1 MYLIKQIKERLYQH
15 CYISYLKTTFI
26 ILLSLGV
33 SSTAHGQELKEYSVE
48 VIIFEQLEVSTN
60 EAFLKQTIDLSPMNL
75 ISLLEKPSIEEED
88 QAEEI
93 LGSTENLLELIL
105 EDTQGIARVEEAEE
119 RLLQIDKW
127 FERSTDLKELD
138 NIHRRLNR
146 RQEYKI
152 LHKFSW
158 LQPALPEA
166 DAPFIHETFGQ
177 HGLAIR
183 VYQSRYLHID
193 LLGYLNGTLVSS
205 DNRALI
211 NAIKQSASPQ
221 SEELETNEP
230 SLSKL
235 VTQETQKT
243 QVVEGEVSYV
253 LREDRRIF
261 KNESHFFDHPKMGI
275 IVSVYDSPLY
285 KAFSSMV

>member
-60 EAFLKQTIDLSPMNL
+60 EALLKQTIDLSPMNL
-75 ISLLEKPSIEEED
+75 ISLLEKPIIEEED
-88 QAEEI
+88 QTEEI

-119 RLLQIDKW
+119 RLLEIDQW

-183 VYQSRYLHID
+183 VYQSRYLHLD

-230 SLSKL
+230 SLTKL
-235 VTQETQKT
+235 ATQETQET
-243 QVVEGEVSYV
+243 QVLEGEVSYV

-275 IVSVYDSPLY
+275 IVSVYDSPL
-285 KAFSSMV
+285 

>member
-60 EAFLKQTIDLSPMNL
+60 EALLKQTIDLSPMNL

-183 VYQSRYLHID
+183 VYQSRYLHLD

-221 SEELETNEP
+221 SKELETNEP

-243 QVVEGEVSYV
+243 QVLEGEVSYV

-275 IVSVYDSPLY
+275 IVSVYDSPL
-285 KAFSSMV
+285 

>member
-75 ISLLEKPSIEEED
+75 ISLLEKPIIEEED

-119 RLLQIDKW
+119 RLLEIDQW

-230 SLSKL
+230 SLTKL
-235 VTQETQKT
+235 ATQETQET
-243 QVVEGEVSYV
+243 QVLEGEVSYV

-275 IVSVYDSPLY
+275 IVSVYDSPL
-285 KAFSSMV
+285 

>member
-60 EAFLKQTIDLSPMNL
+60 EALLKQTIDLSPMNL

-119 RLLQIDKW
+119 RLLEIDKW

-183 VYQSRYLHID
+183 VYQSRYLHLD

-230 SLSKL
+230 SLTKL
-235 VTQETQKT
+235 ATQETQETQET
-243 QVVEGEVSYV
+243 QVLEGEVSYV

-275 IVSVYDSPLY
+275 IVSVYDSPL
-285 KAFSSMV
+285 

>member
-60 EAFLKQTIDLSPMNL
+60 EALLKQTIDLSPMNL

-93 LGSTENLLELIL
+93 LGNTENLLELIL

-119 RLLQIDKW
+119 RLLEIDQW

-183 VYQSRYLHID
+183 VYQSRYLHLD

-221 SEELETNEP
+221 SKELETNEP
-230 SLSKL
+230 SLTKL
-235 VTQETQKT
+235 ATQETQET
-243 QVVEGEVSYV
+243 QVLEGEVSYV

-275 IVSVYDSPLY
+275 IVSVYDSPL
-285 KAFSSMV
+285 

>member
-60 EAFLKQTIDLSPMNL
+60 EALLKQTIDLSPMNL
-75 ISLLEKPSIEEED
+75 ISLLEKPIIEEED

-119 RLLQIDKW
+119 RLLEIDQW

-183 VYQSRYLHID
+183 VYQSRYLHLD

-230 SLSKL
+230 SLTKL
-235 VTQETQKT
+235 ATQETQ
-243 QVVEGEVSYV
+243 VLEGEVSYV

-275 IVSVYDSPLY
+275 IVSVYDSPL
-285 KAFSSMV
+285 

>member
-183 VYQSRYLHID
+183 VYQSRYLHLD

-230 SLSKL
+230 SLTKL
-235 VTQETQKT
+235 ATQETQET
-243 QVVEGEVSYV
+243 QVLEGEVIYV

-275 IVSVYDSPLY
+275 IVSVYDSPL
-285 KAFSSMV
+285 

>member
-48 VIIFEQLEVSTN
+48 VIIFEQLEASTN

-119 RLLQIDKW
+119 RLLEIDKW

-183 VYQSRYLHID
+183 VYQSRYLHLD

-230 SLSKL
+230 SLTKL
-235 VTQETQKT
+235 ATQETQETQKT
-243 QVVEGEVSYV
+243 QVLEGEVSYV

-275 IVSVYDSPLY
+275 IVSVYDSPL
-285 KAFSSMV
+285 

>member
-60 EAFLKQTIDLSPMNL
+60 EALLKQTIDLSPMNL
-75 ISLLEKPSIEEED
+75 ISLLEKPIIEEEV

-119 RLLQIDKW
+119 RLLEIDQW

-183 VYQSRYLHID
+183 VYQSRYLHLD

-230 SLSKL
+230 SLTKL
-235 VTQETQKT
+235 ATQETQETQET
-243 QVVEGEVSYV
+243 QVLEGEVSYV

-275 IVSVYDSPLY
+275 IVSVYDSPL
-285 KAFSSMV
+285 

>member
-60 EAFLKQTIDLSPMNL
+60 EALLKQTIDLSPMNL
-75 ISLLEKPSIEEED
+75 ISLLEKPIIEEED
-88 QAEEI
+88 QGEEI

-119 RLLQIDKW
+119 RLLEIDQW

-183 VYQSRYLHID
+183 VYQSRYLHLD

-221 SEELETNEP
+221 SKELETNEP
-230 SLSKL
+230 SLTKL
-235 VTQETQKT
+235 ATQETQET
-243 QVVEGEVSYV
+243 QVLEGEVSYV

-275 IVSVYDSPLY
+275 IVSVYDSPL
-285 KAFSSMV
+285 

>member
-119 RLLQIDKW
+119 RLLEIDQW

-221 SEELETNEP
+221 SEELEP
-230 SLSKL
+230 SLTKL
-235 VTQETQKT
+235 ATQETQET
-243 QVVEGEVSYV
+243 QVLEGEVSYV

-275 IVSVYDSPLY
+275 IVSVYDSPL
-285 KAFSSMV
+285 

>member
-75 ISLLEKPSIEEED
+75 ISLLEKPIIEEED

-119 RLLQIDKW
+119 RLLEIDQW

-243 QVVEGEVSYV
+243 QVLEGEVSYV

-275 IVSVYDSPLY
+275 IVSVYDSPL
-285 KAFSSMV
+285 

>member
-119 RLLQIDKW
+119 RLLEIDRW

-230 SLSKL
+230 SLTKL
-235 VTQETQKT
+235 ATQETQET
-243 QVVEGEVSYV
+243 QVLEGEVSYV

-275 IVSVYDSPLY
+275 IVSVYDSPL
-285 KAFSSMV
+285 

>member
-60 EAFLKQTIDLSPMNL
+60 EALLKQTIDLSPMNL
-75 ISLLEKPSIEEED
+75 ISLLEKPIIEEED

-119 RLLQIDKW
+119 RLLEIDRW

-230 SLSKL
+230 SLTKL
-235 VTQETQKT
+235 ATQETQ
-243 QVVEGEVSYV
+243 VLEGEVSYV

-275 IVSVYDSPLY
+275 IVSVYDSPL
-285 KAFSSMV
+285 

>member
-33 SSTAHGQELKEYSVE
+33 SSTAHGQELKEYTVE

-60 EAFLKQTIDLSPMNL
+60 EALLKQTIDLSPMNL
-75 ISLLEKPSIEEED
+75 ISLLEKPIIEEED

-119 RLLQIDKW
+119 RLLEIDQW

-183 VYQSRYLHID
+183 VYQSRYLHLD

-230 SLSKL
+230 SLTKL
-235 VTQETQKT
+235 ATQETQET
-243 QVVEGEVSYV
+243 QVLEGEVSYV

-275 IVSVYDSPLY
+275 IVSVYDSPL
-285 KAFSSMV
+285 

>member
-183 VYQSRYLHID
+183 VYQSRYLHLD

-211 NAIKQSASPQ
+211 NAIKHSASPQ

-230 SLSKL
+230 SLTKL
-235 VTQETQKT
+235 ATQETQET
-243 QVVEGEVSYV
+243 QVLEGEVSYV

-275 IVSVYDSPLY
+275 IVSVYDSPL
-285 KAFSSMV
+285 

>member
-33 SSTAHGQELKEYSVE
+33 SSTAHGQELKEYTVE

-60 EAFLKQTIDLSPMNL
+60 EALLKQTIDLSPMNL
-75 ISLLEKPSIEEED
+75 ISLLEKPIIEEED

-119 RLLQIDKW
+119 RLLEIDKW

-183 VYQSRYLHID
+183 VYQSRYLHLD

-230 SLSKL
+230 SLTKL
-235 VTQETQKT
+235 ATQETQET
-243 QVVEGEVSYV
+243 QVLEGEVSYV

-275 IVSVYDSPLY
+275 IVSVYDSPL
-285 KAFSSMV
+285 

>member
-119 RLLQIDKW
+119 RLLEIDQW

-183 VYQSRYLHID
+183 VYQSRYLHLD

-230 SLSKL
+230 SLTKL
-235 VTQETQKT
+235 ATQETQET
-243 QVVEGEVSYV
+243 QVLEGEVSYV

-275 IVSVYDSPLY
+275 IVSVYDSPL
-285 KAFSSMV
+285 

>member
-33 SSTAHGQELKEYSVE
+33 SSTAHGQELKEYTVE

-60 EAFLKQTIDLSPMNL
+60 EALLKQTIDLSPMNL
-75 ISLLEKPSIEEED
+75 ISLLEKPIIEEED

-119 RLLQIDKW
+119 RLLEIDQW

-166 DAPFIHETFGQ
+166 DAPFIHEIFGQ

-183 VYQSRYLHID
+183 VYQSRYLHLD

-221 SEELETNEP
+221 SKELETNEP
-230 SLSKL
+230 SLTKL
-235 VTQETQKT
+235 ATQETQKT
-243 QVVEGEVSYV
+243 QVLEGEVSYI

-275 IVSVYDSPLY
+275 IVSVYDSPL
-285 KAFSSMV
+285 

>member
-60 EAFLKQTIDLSPMNL
+60 EALLKQTIDLSPMNL

-119 RLLQIDKW
+119 RLLEIDKW

-183 VYQSRYLHID
+183 VYQSRYLHLD

-230 SLSKL
+230 SLTKL
-235 VTQETQKT
+235 ATQETQET
-243 QVVEGEVSYV
+243 QVLEGEVSYV
-253 LREDRRIF
+253 LREGRRIF

-275 IVSVYDSPLY
+275 IVSVYDSPL
-285 KAFSSMV
+285 

>member
-60 EAFLKQTIDLSPMNL
+60 EALLKQTIDLSPMNL
-75 ISLLEKPSIEEED
+75 ISLLEKPIIEEED

-119 RLLQIDKW
+119 RLLEIDQW

-183 VYQSRYLHID
+183 VYQSRYLHLD

-230 SLSKL
+230 SLTKL
-235 VTQETQKT
+235 ATQETQETQET
-243 QVVEGEVSYV
+243 QVLEGEVSYV

-275 IVSVYDSPLY
+275 IVSVYDSPL
-285 KAFSSMV
+285 

>member
-60 EAFLKQTIDLSPMNL
+60 EALLKQTIDLSPMNL

-119 RLLQIDKW
+119 RLLEIDQW

-230 SLSKL
+230 SLTKL
-235 VTQETQKT
+235 ATQETQETQET
-243 QVVEGEVSYV
+243 QVLEGEVSYV

-275 IVSVYDSPLY
+275 IVSVYDSPL
-285 KAFSSMV
+285 

>member
-33 SSTAHGQELKEYSVE
+33 SSTAHGQELKEYTVE

-75 ISLLEKPSIEEED
+75 ISLLEKPIIEEED

-119 RLLQIDKW
+119 RLLEIDQW

-183 VYQSRYLHID
+183 VYQSRYLHLD

-230 SLSKL
+230 SLTKL
-235 VTQETQKT
+235 ATQETQET
-243 QVVEGEVSYV
+243 QVLEGEVSYV

-275 IVSVYDSPLY
+275 IVSVYDSPL
-285 KAFSSMV
+285 

>member
-33 SSTAHGQELKEYSVE
+33 SGTAHGQELKEYSVE

-60 EAFLKQTIDLSPMNL
+60 EALLKQTIDLSPMNL
-75 ISLLEKPSIEEED
+75 ISLLEKPIIEEED

-119 RLLQIDKW
+119 RLLEIDQW

-183 VYQSRYLHID
+183 VYQSRYLHLD

-221 SEELETNEP
+221 SKELETNEP
-230 SLSKL
+230 SLTKL
-235 VTQETQKT
+235 ATQETQET
-243 QVVEGEVSYV
+243 QVLEGEVSYV

-275 IVSVYDSPLY
+275 IVSVYDSPL
-285 KAFSSMV
+285 

>member
-33 SSTAHGQELKEYSVE
+33 SSTAQGQELKEYSVE

-60 EAFLKQTIDLSPMNL
+60 EALLKQTIDLSPMNL
-75 ISLLEKPSIEEED
+75 ISLLEKPIIEEED

-119 RLLQIDKW
+119 RLLEIDQW

-183 VYQSRYLHID
+183 VYQSRYLHLD

-230 SLSKL
+230 SLTKL
-235 VTQETQKT
+235 ATQETQET
-243 QVVEGEVSYV
+243 QVLEGEVSYV

-275 IVSVYDSPLY
+275 IVSVYDSPL
-285 KAFSSMV
+285 

>member
-75 ISLLEKPSIEEED
+75 ISLLEKPIIEEED

-119 RLLQIDKW
+119 RLLEIDKW

-183 VYQSRYLHID
+183 VYQSRYLHLD

-230 SLSKL
+230 SLTKL
-235 VTQETQKT
+235 ATQETQET
-243 QVVEGEVSYV
+243 QVLEGEVSYV

-275 IVSVYDSPLY
+275 IVSVYDSPL
-285 KAFSSMV
+285 